1 MPRQKAMLID
11 IKRCIGCL
19 SCETACKQLHGFS
32 TDPEPTLSDT
42 AFTVVETPRRQVRP
56 QDLHALRRS
65 GLRFGLPGG
74 RDQQVAARP
83 GALQRRQMHWLP
95 LLHDW
100 PARIRC
106 RVISGPSSR
115 RSSRSATLC
124 SERIKTGGQP
134 ACVEAC
140 PVQASVFG
148 NRDELIAEAWNRI
161 RGDSSYVPQIYGLEE
176 AGGASVLFVSDVP
189 FEKLGFKAA
198 PNRQP
203 ADADTHRQR
212 ARRLA
217 QGRHHGRHHSL
228 GAVLG
233 HAAPPRSSARRSRRE
248 SGHQQDER
256 GRELAMIARIKSE
269 ITLWRV
275 IVAIIFVTGMYATYV
290 RFFVGFRASTNLS
303 DQMPWGL
310 WVGLGTLCG
319 IGLSAAG
326 FGISAAVYLLG
337 MERYRPIL
345 RASILI
351 SFLGYLTV
359 CVGYFYEIGLPWRF
373 WHPIVMWN
381 HNSVLFDVC
390 VCIMT
395 YTTVLTFEFAP
406 AVIEKLPW
414 KRFRETV
421 LHFHHKILIGV
432 VLAGVLLSS
441 MHQSYLGGLYLIAR
455 GKVHPLWYSQYMH
468 AMFYLSAIPAGLA
481 LTVMAIY
488 LCMRSLNVRVDFSI
502 LSDCGRMI
510 QLLLIVFA
518 FFKVLDLV
526 ANQALGYAF
535 QRTSEAGYFWL
546 EMVLFLVIPDLR
558 C

>member
-1 MPRQKAMLID
+1 ML
-11 IKRCIGCL
+11 
-19 SCETACKQLHGFS
+19 S
-32 TDPEPTLSDT
+32 
-42 AFTVVETPRRQVRP
+42 
-56 QDLHALRRS
+56 
-65 GLRFGLPGG
+65 
-74 RDQQVAARP
+74 
-83 GALQRRQMHWLP
+83 
-95 LLHDW
+95 
-100 PARIRC
+100 
-106 RVISGPSSR
+106 RV
-115 RSSRSATLC
+115 
-124 SERIKTGGQP
+124 
-134 ACVEAC
+134 
-140 PVQASVFG
+140 
-148 NRDELIAEAWNRI
+148 
-161 RGDSSYVPQIYGLEE
+161 
-176 AGGASVLFVSDVP
+176 
-189 FEKLGFKAA
+189 
-198 PNRQP
+198 
-203 ADADTHRQR
+203 
-212 ARRLA
+212 
-217 QGRHHGRHHSL
+217 
-228 GAVLG
+228 
-233 HAAPPRSSARRSRRE
+233 
-248 SGHQQDER
+248 
-256 GRELAMIARIKSE
+256 KSE

-275 IVAIIFVTGMYATYV
+275 IVAIIFITGIYATYL
-290 RFFVGFRASTNLS
+290 RFLVGFRASTNLS

-351 SFLGYLTV
+351 SFLGYMTV
-359 CVGYFYEIGLPWRF
+359 CVGYLYEIGLPWRF

-381 HNSVLFDVC
+381 HTSVLFDVC

-395 YTTVLTFEFAP
+395 YTAVLTFEFAP

-421 LHFHHKILIGV
+421 LQYHHKILIGV

-455 GKVHPLWYSQYMH
+455 GKVHFLWYSQYMH

-488 LCMRSLNVRVDFSI
+488 LSMRSLNVRVDFGI

-518 FFKVLDLV
+518 FFRVLDLA
-526 ANQALGYAF
+526 ANQAWGYAF

-546 EMVLFLVIPDLR
+546 EMMLLLAIPIILLSYEHVRSNPERLYWACAIVVAGFMVNRLNVSINALQAAMGTHYVPKWTELASSVLVIAAGVMAFRYAVIYLDILPKAIPKSLSR
-558 C
+558 WISNGGLPAQA